1 MPAACRDAQPS
12 LYVHRPGHL
21 NECVSGVC
29 ASASSSSCPRFVR
42 RCSSLPSLVCARA
55 PAQRIGEVAGGQP
68 PATASPP
75 TATTKVP
82 KAAHL
87 APIRQ
92 PPFNPLCSELHA
104 HAHAL
109 VLAGLLCGRATTTL
123 MLCVNVC
130 LNIQSGSLLPKAHS
144 SSKVE
149 LVPGHFHEAQPL
161 GADLASLPR
170 APLSVDSRGWR
181 TTRGETLTAAGIFR
195 GHRREQTKLSSDSRS
210 GVFSC
215 DEMTAALA
223 FSWHGMASDAFPTS
237 PNAAEPRPGPQ
248 KRHEPTNSRDGKS
261 STALVIG
268 PSPAGGSLQVLAPV
282 SWRVRLPSKPERS
295 QAGLAGWQGR
305 GSSGSGSGFS
315 LSHPPHL
322 TVGLA
327 SCHRESSCVLPCGYR
342 RGRDPEL
349 RSHAQW
355 PWADFWYVRAAIA
368 TFDVRAPQRCTCN
381 NKGPG
386 TFFFSCTLAQQ
397 AAAGIAPEMTKRC
410 GFCGAGAASSPV
422 PCWCTIFLAGS
433 FLSRVVG

>member
-1 MPAACRDAQPS
+1 M
-12 LYVHRPGHL
+12 
-21 NECVSGVC
+21 
-29 ASASSSSCPRFVR
+29 
-42 RCSSLPSLVCARA
+42 
-55 PAQRIGEVAGGQP
+55 
-68 PATASPP
+68 
-75 TATTKVP
+75 
-82 KAAHL
+82 
-87 APIRQ
+87 
-92 PPFNPLCSELHA
+92 
-104 HAHAL
+104 
-109 VLAGLLCGRATTTL
+109 
-123 MLCVNVC
+123 
-130 LNIQSGSLLPKAHS
+130 
-144 SSKVE
+144 
-149 LVPGHFHEAQPL
+149 
-161 GADLASLPR
+161 
-170 APLSVDSRGWR
+170 
-181 TTRGETLTAAGIFR
+181 TAAGIFR